1 MINSFRAWWFSLSPT
16 TKFLILL
23 GYYVFVITPSQ
34 FFNLHWISVIFML
47 PFIGFII
54 IFWKE
59 ITK

>member
-23 GYYVFVITPSQ
+23 GYYAFVISP
-34 FFNLHWISVIFML
+34 LHIFDLPWLTGLFML

-59 ITK
+59 IIR